1 MPITQFIAQATALVM
16 GTTGACAQC
25 QILPSTLGYCPFFP
39 WVTRTN
45 IM

>member
-1 MPITQFIAQATALVM
+1 M
-16 GTTGACAQC
+16 GTATGAFTRCE
-25 QILPSTLGYCPFFP
+25 ILLLTLGYCPFFP